1 MPPIWTGWQRFKVRI
16 FRGKTEHWEQSWYGH
31 LTFAY
36 DLAIMAVSCGCDA
49 VVAYLLP
56 KQTVVGSNPITRST
70 EGAPGNWSPFLV
82 QFPED
87 SPRVVPSGYA
97 IVKTPRA
104 RL

>member
-1 MPPIWTGWQRFKVRI
+1 
-16 FRGKTEHWEQSWYGH
+16 
-31 LTFAY
+31 
-36 DLAIMAVSCGCDA
+36 

-70 EGAPGNWSPFLV
+70 EGAPGNRSPFIV
-82 QFPED
+82 QFPAVP
-87 SPRVVPSGYA
+87 PRVEPSGYA